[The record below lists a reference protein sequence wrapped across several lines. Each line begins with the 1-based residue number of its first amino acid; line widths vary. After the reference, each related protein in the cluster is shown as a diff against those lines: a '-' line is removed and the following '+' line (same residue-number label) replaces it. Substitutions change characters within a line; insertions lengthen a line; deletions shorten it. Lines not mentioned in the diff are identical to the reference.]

1 MNPVFRATN
10 PVPCNPVPCIPDMQR
25 MATDVMYIIA
35 CFLYGK
41 VHYRMVCK
49 LFSDIKWNVCVYT
62 QCAQA
67 CQKILE
73 RGVMNV
79 ISAVA
84 TSPDSILNLSTN
96 FGQSLQAL
104 TLFKIHSDMSD
115 VKHKRHDVKRKRHQ
129 DRRIYSVHSVL
140 PHLQEL
146 EFNECDGLKEIA
158 DVCFIRLSNLRSL
171 TIKSCRYLSGL
182 SGLKDAQALEALVII
197 DCSGFDDRFD
207 DQSENLSLLSCIS
220 LTYILLQDL
229 YLGLMPLLPLST
241 RTIKVIRCSDLWDE
255 FKLQQNY
262 ATFPNLGSLVLIK

>member
-1 MNPVFRATN
+1 
-10 PVPCNPVPCIPDMQR
+10 
-25 MATDVMYIIA
+25 MYIIA

-49 LFSDIKWNVCVYT
+49 LFSDLKWNVCAYT

-67 CQKILE
+67 CQKILK
-73 RGVMNV
+73 RGIMNV
-79 ISAVA
+79 ISAIA
-84 TSPDSILNLSTN
+84 TSPDNIQNLSTN
-96 FGQSLQAL
+96 FGRSLQAL
-104 TLFKIHSDMSD
+104 TLFRIQSDMSNGA
-115 VKHKRHDVKRKRHQ
+115 
-129 DRRIYSVHSVL
+129 HSVL
-140 PHLQEL
+140 PYLQEL

-182 SGLKDAQALEALVII
+182 SVLKDAQALVALVII

-241 RTIKVIRCSDLWDE
+241 RTIKVIQCSDLWDE

-262 ATFPNLGSLVLIK
+262 ATFPNLESLVLIK

>member
-1 MNPVFRATN
+1 MNPVPCARRNLRAMN

-25 MATDVMYIIA
+25 MAADVMSIIA

-67 CQKILE
+67 RKKILE

-79 ISAVA
+79 ISAIA
-84 TSPDSILNLSTN
+84 TSPDIILNLSTN

-104 TLFKIHSDMSD
+104 TLFKIQTDMSD
-115 VKHKRHDVKRKRHQ
+115 VK
-129 DRRIYSVHSVL
+129 IYSAHSVL

-146 EFNECDGLKEIA
+146 EFNECDGLKGIA
-158 DVCFIRLSNLRSL
+158 DVCFMYLANLRSL
-171 TIKSCRYLSGL
+171 TIKSCRYLRGL
-182 SGLKDAQALEALVII
+182 SSLKDAQALEALVII
-197 DCSGFDDRFD
+197 DCSGFDDRFANH
-207 DQSENLSLLSCIS
+207 SESLSLLSCIS

-229 YLGLMPLLPLST
+229 FLGLMPLLPLST
-241 RTIKVIRCSDLWDE
+241 RTIKVIQCSDLWDE
-255 FKLQQNY
+255 FKHQQNY
-262 ATFPNLGSLVLIK
+262 ATFPNLKSLVFIK